1 MTAINDQAPF
11 VLDAFDWLV
20 ESKATRLAHDLT
32 AFEAWPRRS
41 ELAAARL
48 RRLSEPDNPPTALES
63 NQEIKRPIKKPGR
76 GKPKVRRK
84 R

>member
-1 MTAINDQAPF
+1 

-32 AFEAWPRRS
+32 AFEAWLDVLSWPPLDCADCPSPTTRRPHWNRTRNQ
-41 ELAAARL
+41 AA
-48 RRLSEPDNPPTALES
+48 
-63 NQEIKRPIKKPGR
+63 NQEARP